1 MEDGRIIQLFF
12 ERSDDAIHELSK
24 KYGGICLNVAKNI
37 LNNYEDAEECVNDA
51 YLGVWNTIPPETPK
65 YLLGFVCRIV
75 RNISINRYKHNR
87 AVKRKGNYDLCVE
100 EWKDYIAS
108 GKTIEDEV
116 SEEELSAY
124 IDEFL
129 DSLSKTNRMIFV
141 RRFWY
146 LDSYEDIARVSGLN
160 EGAVRTRLSRTK
172 AGLKKYLEKKGVVI

>member
-1 MEDGRIIQLFF
+1 MEDSRIIELFF
-12 ERSDDAIHELSK
+12 ERSDNAIDELSK
-24 KYGGICLNVAKNI
+24 KYGGICLNVAMNI
-37 LNNYEDAEECVNDA
+37 LHNYQDAEECVNDS
-51 YLGVWNTIPPETPK
+51 YLGVWNTIPPQRPN

-75 RNISINRYKHNR
+75 RNISITRYKRNA

-108 GKTIEDEV
+108 TKTVEDEL
-116 SEEELSAY
+116 SEEELSVY

-129 DSLSKTNRMIFV
+129 DSLSKMNRMIFV